1 MEKLEVLLTII
12 KCPAPSV
19 EATEEDSLVD
29 PIDPVVDVPARCE
42 VEVDERVALGVLLGQ
57 GLGPEPGLAG
67 QVRARVLGEGLDC
80 QRVLETTNDGGHI
93 VMSDV
98 PGRRSPV

>member
-1 MEKLEVLLTII
+1 M
-12 KCPAPSV
+12 
-19 EATEEDSLVD
+19 
-29 PIDPVVDVPARCE
+29 DVPARCE
-42 VEVDERVALGVLLGQ
+42 VEVDERVALCVLLGQ
-57 GLGPEPGLAG
+57 GLRPEPGLAG
-67 QVRARVLGEGLDC
+67 EVRARVLGEGLDC